1 MQKRTYPPAVLYL
14 LRIVRKSQLPNRTQL
29 IVDLHLR
36 LDFRRHQVNDYFQL
50 EQQHTHVNSYLGQT
64 ITSASYHLLDSNT
77 ECRLIVR
84 CGKTVTEYHVS
95 KLFDLVP
102 HMEECSALNFNTF
115 NERRKFH
122 WRLFSVQE
130 C

>member
-1 MQKRTYPPAVLYL
+1 MQKKSHPPTVLYL
-14 LRIVRKSQLPNRTQL
+14 LRIVRKPRLPNNTQL

-36 LDFRRHQVNDYFQL
+36 RDFHRRRRRVNEYFQL
-50 EQQHTHVNSYLGQT
+50 EERHDRVFSYLGQT
-64 ITSASYHLLDSNT
+64 ITSASYHLLASNT

-115 NERRKFH
+115 TERKRFH
-122 WRLFSVQE
+122 L
-130 C
+130 